1 MRVGMVEAVRVE
13 RFTAEYDL
21 VAPLHGIE
29 PQSLRARY
37 DRPGQARQRWYAID
51 DGRVI
56 GAVLTWLRPD
66 DRMFLLFE
74 VDDVRVYGPLTDRVV
89 EAVGR

>member
-1 MRVGMVEAVRVE
+1 M
-13 RFTAEYDL
+13 
-21 VAPLHGIE
+21 
-29 PQSLRARY
+29 
-37 DRPGQARQRWYAID
+37 
-51 DGRVI
+51 I